1 MSCCGNNV
9 KESVV
14 VVEPQQE
21 ASSRVDVAHS
31 KVESRLNE
39 DQKNAKVKPPKE
51 TYRQG
56 GAGERATETDA
67 DRSSIRGGH
76 AISGGVASSSGSSSN
91 NNNSIIMSSKAARDS
106 SQSLMGSSLK
116 EAWTL
121 LVADH
126 PETVEANEIQRA
138 IELSLLDCALVVHSH
153 SSAEHQR
160 QQHQSVVTVDDP
172 HQVLGLSPN
181 GDATLEQIKTAY
193 RKRVLETHPDKP
205 GGCRHE
211 FARVVAAY
219 RSLLATA
226 NHHHHHRQ
234 NRNTSDG
241 ASVLTTTRMDDS
253 LEQNHKYTTTAKS
266 LKSTAHWD
274 ASLKGHWDLVREL
287 FANHDA
293 SVDEIAARQ
302 QAVRSVL
309 ELRPKEAGASNRN
322 ERHERIRN
330 SCFYL
335 SLAVSYLNGIGA
347 LMCPPFETATTT
359 KGRSMDG
366 ALSRDDEQDML
377 RATDDALISHTAL
390 QLKRTIEAAVIKAH
404 PEWARAGL
412 VGEEVQAFSDF
423 LVYTLESDTILR
435 DWAVAIF
442 DETSGFVDVYKGR
455 DYGGGDNNNNNN
467 STEEDDWAR
476 RSNTL
481 TLRYVPGHY
490 QPLLPLMTRPSLD
503 EILITLDKE
512 GVFYVVTDGSA

>member
-1 MSCCGNNV
+1 MTCCGNNV

-14 VVEPQQE
+14 VAEPQE
-21 ASSRVDVAHS
+21 ASSRVDVANS
-31 KVESRLNE
+31 KGESRLDE
-39 DQKNAKVKPPKE
+39 GEKNKEEKPPKE
-51 TYRQG
+51 SHSKGT
-56 GAGERATETDA
+56 AERATETDS
-67 DRSSIRGGH
+67 DRSSIRGH
-76 AISGGVASSSGSSSN
+76 PTSGVVASSSGSKIN
-91 NNNSIIMSSKAARDS
+91 NSNSIIMSSRAARDS

-153 SSAEHQR
+153 NA
-160 QQHQSVVTVDDP
+160 QHQSVIIVDDP
-172 HQVLGLSPN
+172 HQVLGLSPD
-181 GDATLEQIKTAY
+181 GDTTLAQIKTAY

-335 SLAVSYLNGIGA
+335 SLTVSYLNGIGA
-347 LMCPPFETATTT
+347 LMCPPFETSTT
-359 KGRSMDG
+359 KGRG
-366 ALSRDDEQDML
+366 APRDDEQEML
-377 RATDDALISHTAL
+377 RATDGALISHTAL

-455 DYGGGDNNNNNN
+455 DYGGDNNNNNN